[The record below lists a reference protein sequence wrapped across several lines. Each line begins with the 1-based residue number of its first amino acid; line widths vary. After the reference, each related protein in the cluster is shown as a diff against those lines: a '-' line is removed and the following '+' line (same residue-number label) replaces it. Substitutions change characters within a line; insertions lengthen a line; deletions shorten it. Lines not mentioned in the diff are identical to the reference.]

1 MRIGLGIGLGVLL
14 GAPPAG
20 TPPEAP
26 TLTAPTAATAMVYVG
41 QGVTVSATTTDGDLD
56 EMRWIVDDGGGE
68 VEVASDATSPY
79 STTWTVAED
88 VAVYTLVARAVRAGL
103 TTDSAPL
110 TVYVMPAAPIWI
122 RAQDYADGAI
132 TDLVD
137 KGPGGVDFTGT
148 ATVVDAVL
156 GGKKVLRA
164 NGTTNRFDSANV
176 DWTGTPDCTVVV
188 VYAETAGGNQGTIV
202 TKAATPTTDDE
213 FDLNFGYPGA
223 NYMTVVS
230 KHASSARAYE
240 STADGALGAGFHLL
254 QFVVDQSQASADEMK
269 LYDGASEVTL
279 DDAGDVDSSGNFANS
294 PITIFARG
302 NGTQHLTG
310 DLAELL
316 IWPGDLTAGELA
328 VVRAGLTA
336 FYSL

>member
-1 MRIGLGIGLGVLL
+1 MWAMMSAPAGV
-14 GAPPAG
+14 PPA
-20 TPPEAP
+20 AP

-56 EMRWIVDDGGGE
+56 EIRWIVDDGGGE

-88 VAVYTLVARAVRAGL
+88 VAVYTLVARAVRGGL
-103 TTDSAPL
+103 STDSAPL
-110 TVYVMPAAPIWI
+110 TIYVIPAAPIWI

-156 GGKKVLRA
+156 GGRKVLRA
-164 NGTTNRFDSANV
+164 NGTTDRFDSANV
-176 DWTGTPDCTVVV
+176 DWTSTPDCTVVAL
-188 VYAETAGGNQGTIV
+188 YAETAGGNQGTIV

-213 FDLNFGYPGA
+213 FDLNFGYPAA
-223 NYMTVVS
+223 NFMTVVS
-230 KHASSARAYE
+230 KHSGSARAYE
-240 STADGALGAGFHLL
+240 STADGALGDGQFHLL

-279 DDAGDVDSSGNFANS
+279 DDAGDVNSSGNFADS

-302 NGTQHLTG
+302 NGTQFITG

-316 IWPGDLTAGELA
+316 IWPVDLTSAERT